1 MRDMPYKITYKFA
14 LISTWLVILLIA
26 GCSTG
31 PEKKFVPPV
40 YPTPP
45 DEPRFIYERTLR
57 SSADIVELTASQKL
71 KIFATGTTEGS
82 FGLAKPYGI
91 AVKEGRIYVTD
102 TVQRAV
108 LLFNFPEG
116 TFKYI
121 GTEGTAVLSKPLGI
135 DIDNAGNIYVV
146 DNTLKSVFVFDKD
159 GNFQRNIGNK
169 EDLDRPSGVAV
180 SPDGTKVYV
189 VDTGGV
195 DSDSHHLVI
204 YDNQTGELI
213 KIVGKRG
220 PEQGDFNLPL
230 QAATAPDGTVYV
242 VDGGNFRVQ
251 SFTPN
256 GDFKLTFGKVGK
268 IRGDFSRP
276 KGIAVDKDGHVYVAD
291 AAFGNFQIFNDQGQL
306 MLHVG
311 ARHNDGGP
319 GHYMLPAGI
328 DVDEDGRIYFIDQFF
343 RKVDVFRPY
352 SLKEEE
358 GYIGTLYREK
368 IKKQQAK

>member
-1 MRDMPYKITYKFA
+1 MRDMPYKIKNIFA
-14 LISTWLVILLIA
+14 LISTWLLILVIT

-40 YPTPP
+40 YPGPP
-45 DEPRFIYERTLR
+45 DEPRFIYERTIR
-57 SSADIVELTASQKL
+57 SSGDVGELTTAQKL
-71 KIFATGTTEGS
+71 KIFATGTSEGA

-91 AVKEGRIYVTD
+91 AVKEGRVYVTD

-116 TFKYI
+116 TFKHI

-135 DIDNAGNIYVV
+135 DIDTAGNIYVV

-159 GNFQRNIGNK
+159 GRFLRNIGDK

-195 DSDSHHLVI
+195 DSESHHLVI
-204 YDNQTGELI
+204 YDNQTGEHLRT
-213 KIVGKRG
+213 VGKRG
-220 PEQGDFNLPL
+220 PEPGDFNLPL
-230 QAATAPDGTVYV
+230 QAATSPDGTVYV

-251 SFTPN
+251 AFSQN
-256 GDFKLTFGKVGK
+256 GDYKLAFGKVGK
-268 IRGDFSRP
+268 VRGDFSRP
-276 KGIAVDKDGHVYVAD
+276 KGVAVDKDGNVYVAD
-291 AAFGNFQIFNDQGQL
+291 AAFGNFQIFNSEGKL
-306 MLHVG
+306 LLFVG

-319 GHYMLPAGI
+319 GHYMLPAGV
-328 DVDEDGRIYFIDQFF
+328 DVDEDGRIYFVDQFF
-343 RKVDVFRPY
+343 RKIDVFRPFP
-352 SLKEEE
+352 LKEEE
-358 GYIGTLYREK
+358 GYLGSLYREQ
-368 IKKQQAK
+368 IKKQKAK